1 MWLPVCVEASE
12 GHVRPQDTSDVCI
25 KMMPRNHCV
34 FSMCFADLNNRH
46 LLCLSFKPYIGRHQA
61 CYNDQWYQNHAN
73 GVHQAAIKGI
83 KKTSEVD
90 FWFLKNHR
98 KISKKTMEIIQI
110 IQIPHDFL
118 DHPNDM
124 FATEPR
130 GLVKR

>member
-1 MWLPVCVEASE
+1 MEIQQTT
-12 GHVRPQDTSDVCI
+12 VRLGVVTSLRRGFRRSCKTSGYIRRDEILIVHESKDVRI

-34 FSMCFADLNNRH
+34 FSMCFADLNHRH

-90 FWFLKNHR
+90 FF
-98 KISKKTMEIIQI
+98 QI
-110 IQIPHDFL
+110 
-118 DHPNDM
+118 N
-124 FATEPR
+124 
-130 GLVKR
+130 K